1 MDISMETI
9 KELREQTSCGVME
22 CKKALQ
28 EAKGNMKKAKEI
40 LQKRGL
46 EILAK
51 KSGRETKEGR
61 VEAYIHL
68 GSKIGVLVEV
78 NCETDFVAR
87 NEDFIQFT
95 KNLAMHIAAVAP
107 KYIKKDNVPADVLKK
122 QSGQETFIKE
132 NCLLDQAYVND
143 PAMTIQD
150 YLNSIVAKIGE
161 NIQIGRLVRFKVGES
176 E

>member
-1 MDISMETI
+1 MEISMETI

-28 EAKGNMKKAKEI
+28 EAKGNMKKAMAI

-122 QSGQETFIKE
+122 QSDQETFIKE
-132 NCLLDQAYVND
+132 NYLLDQAYVKD

>member
-1 MDISMETI
+1 MEISMETI

-107 KYIKKDNVPADVLKK
+107 KYIKKDNVPPDVLKK
-122 QSGQETFIKE
+122 QSDQETFVKE
-132 NCLLDQAYVND
+132 NCLLNQVYVKD
-143 PAMTIQD
+143 PTMTIQD